1 MRIRWDPVPVM
12 DTAEQLDA
20 QVAKIIKPLQRARTL
35 AEEAKK
41 QPRLPDYVKQRITS
55 FLFDIERVVGGVERT
70 SYHWENGQ
78 SEEYKYTSE
87 GSLTRGIES
96 IRKTVPQDALKE
108 AKAQPKLL
116 KVAM

>member
-41 QPRLPDYVKQRITS
+41 QPRLPDYVKQRLS
-55 FLFDIERVVGGVERT
+55 ALMFDIERVIGGERT
-70 SYHWENGQ
+70 GYHWENGHG
-78 SEEYKYTSE
+78 EEYKYTSA
-87 GSLTRGIES
+87 GSLAGSIES
-96 IRKTVPQDALKE
+96 LRKTVPEDALKE